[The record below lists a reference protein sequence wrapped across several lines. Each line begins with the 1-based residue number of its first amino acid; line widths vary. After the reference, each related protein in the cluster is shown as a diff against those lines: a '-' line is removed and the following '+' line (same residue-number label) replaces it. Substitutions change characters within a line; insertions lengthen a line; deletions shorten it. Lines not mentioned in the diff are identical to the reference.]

1 MRKARKNTVTRQVI
15 HIVGEGL
22 TELFYFSHLKKIL
35 GYRYSISPRL
45 FENNSIEKI
54 EKKIKELLDED
65 VFVICVFDAD
75 VSRRSDAENKK
86 MVSFKKKYENNA
98 NVILCDSLQSIEYWF
113 LLHFEDTCRHFQD
126 SAATER
132 ALKQYLPTYDKTR
145 KYLEKDKWV
154 KEMLVGS
161 KMDKACELA
170 EKYKGRD
177 SYSEIYKAIKKVSES
192 LHLYVVL
199 GIIISGIAIAF
210 IINTMLTYGN
220 VIKTSLSN
228 DSWLNFWGSYS
239 SGIFAVVVGYLAI
252 IYSNRNSE
260 KAILQQEKL
269 LIRQQNIKK
278 LDDYNNCLKNNLALL
293 NIVDVMGITVGL
305 DHQNISLS
313 KSEICQ
319 IKGRIY
325 ATDLQYRY
333 VFEVDVQRQKT
344 NLEKTYEECWI
355 KARIGLSDLLDQ
367 ELSFIERVNQN
378 RYDIQIKENNM
389 HRKNILLELSKQ
401 AVDIEKRKL
410 FLQEIKDVNME
421 LERLDKKIISY
432 YDDVDKM
439 TTSIKDFSL
448 ELNSTI
454 KALFDISL
462 LLIKEKEAQFKL
474 EK

>member
-1 MRKARKNTVTRQVI
+1 MNWPKNIKVEILIARFIRRLRKLVNRCN
-15 HIVGEGL
+15 
-22 TELFYFSHLKKIL
+22 
-35 GYRYSISPRL
+35 
-45 FENNSIEKI
+45 
-54 EKKIKELLDED
+54 
-65 VFVICVFDAD
+65 
-75 VSRRSDAENKK
+75 
-86 MVSFKKKYENNA
+86 KYE
-98 NVILCDSLQSIEYWF
+98 LM
-113 LLHFEDTCRHFQD
+113 
-126 SAATER
+126 
-132 ALKQYLPTYDKTR
+132 K
-145 KYLEKDKWV
+145 KD
-154 KEMLVGS
+154 
-161 KMDKACELA
+161 
-170 EKYKGRD
+170 
-177 SYSEIYKAIKKVSES
+177 
-192 LHLYVVL
+192 LYVVL

-220 VIKTSLSN
+220 VIKTNLSN

-260 KAILQQEKL
+260 KAIMQQDKL
-269 LIRQQNIKK
+269 LIHQQNIKK
-278 LDDYNNCLKNNLALL
+278 LDEYNNCLKNNLALL

-319 IKGRIY
+319 MKGRIY

-389 HRKNILLELSKQ
+389 HRKNILLELGKQ

-421 LERLDKKIISY
+421 LERLDRKIISY

-439 TTSIKDFSL
+439 TTLIKDFSL

-454 KALFDISL
+454 KVLFDISL
-462 LLIKEKEAQFKL
+462 LLIKEKEAQLKL

>member
-1 MRKARKNTVTRQVI
+1 M
-15 HIVGEGL
+15 
-22 TELFYFSHLKKIL
+22 
-35 GYRYSISPRL
+35 
-45 FENNSIEKI
+45 
-54 EKKIKELLDED
+54 
-65 VFVICVFDAD
+65 
-75 VSRRSDAENKK
+75 
-86 MVSFKKKYENNA
+86 
-98 NVILCDSLQSIEYWF
+98 
-113 LLHFEDTCRHFQD
+113 
-126 SAATER
+126 
-132 ALKQYLPTYDKTR
+132 
-145 KYLEKDKWV
+145 
-154 KEMLVGS
+154 
-161 KMDKACELA
+161 
-170 EKYKGRD
+170 
-177 SYSEIYKAIKKVSES
+177 
-192 LHLYVVL
+192 

-210 IINTMLTYGN
+210 IINTLLAYGN
-220 VIKTSLSN
+220 VIKTNLSN
-228 DSWLNFWGSYS
+228 DSWLNFGGSYS

-313 KSEICQ
+313 KSEIRQ
-319 IKGRIY
+319 MKGRIY

-401 AVDIEKRKL
+401 AVDIEKKKL

-439 TTSIKDFSL
+439 TTSIKDFLL

-454 KALFDISL
+454 KVLFDISL
-462 LLIKEKEAQFKL
+462 LLIKEKEVQFKL

>member
-1 MRKARKNTVTRQVI
+1 M
-15 HIVGEGL
+15 
-22 TELFYFSHLKKIL
+22 
-35 GYRYSISPRL
+35 
-45 FENNSIEKI
+45 
-54 EKKIKELLDED
+54 
-65 VFVICVFDAD
+65 
-75 VSRRSDAENKK
+75 
-86 MVSFKKKYENNA
+86 
-98 NVILCDSLQSIEYWF
+98 
-113 LLHFEDTCRHFQD
+113 
-126 SAATER
+126 
-132 ALKQYLPTYDKTR
+132 
-145 KYLEKDKWV
+145 
-154 KEMLVGS
+154 
-161 KMDKACELA
+161 
-170 EKYKGRD
+170 
-177 SYSEIYKAIKKVSES
+177 
-192 LHLYVVL
+192 

-210 IINTMLTYGN
+210 IINTLLAYGN
-220 VIKTSLSN
+220 VIKTNLSN
-228 DSWLNFWGSYS
+228 DSWLNFGGSYS

-454 KALFDISL
+454 KVLFDISL
-462 LLIKEKEAQFKL
+462 LLIKGKEAQFKL

>member
-1 MRKARKNTVTRQVI
+1 M
-15 HIVGEGL
+15 
-22 TELFYFSHLKKIL
+22 
-35 GYRYSISPRL
+35 
-45 FENNSIEKI
+45 
-54 EKKIKELLDED
+54 
-65 VFVICVFDAD
+65 
-75 VSRRSDAENKK
+75 
-86 MVSFKKKYENNA
+86 
-98 NVILCDSLQSIEYWF
+98 
-113 LLHFEDTCRHFQD
+113 
-126 SAATER
+126 
-132 ALKQYLPTYDKTR
+132 
-145 KYLEKDKWV
+145 
-154 KEMLVGS
+154 
-161 KMDKACELA
+161 
-170 EKYKGRD
+170 
-177 SYSEIYKAIKKVSES
+177 
-192 LHLYVVL
+192 

-210 IINTMLTYGN
+210 IINTLLTYGN
-220 VIKTSLSN
+220 VIKTNLSN
-228 DSWLNFWGSYS
+228 DSWLNFGGSYS

-313 KSEICQ
+313 KSAICQ
-319 IKGRIY
+319 MKGRIY
-325 ATDLQYRY
+325 TTDLQYRY

-401 AVDIEKRKL
+401 AVDIEKKKL

-439 TTSIKDFSL
+439 TTSIKDFLL

-454 KALFDISL
+454 KVLFDISL
-462 LLIKEKEAQFKL
+462 LLIKEKEVQFKL